1 MENTGNAG
9 VETVKKYVCAFENT
23 PAENTALLKAGNN
36 RLRAADAP
44 GISRRTLLY
53 RIKEYNISVS

>member
-1 MENTGNAG
+1 M
-9 VETVKKYVCAFENT
+9 KKYVCAFENT

-36 RLRAADAP
+36 RTRAADAP